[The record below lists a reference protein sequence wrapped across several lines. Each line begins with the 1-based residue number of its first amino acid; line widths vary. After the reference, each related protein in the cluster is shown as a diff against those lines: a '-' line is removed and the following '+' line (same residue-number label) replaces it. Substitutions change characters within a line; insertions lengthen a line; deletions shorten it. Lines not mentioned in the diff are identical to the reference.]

1 MACAAVTHYRYL
13 EDEII
18 NIGKMNFKL
27 SDESKIPPSV
37 ILTPTPVLVDNQ
49 SAVLNAN
56 NSKPSSRTRHIER
69 RFKYVSEG
77 TKRGRHIL
85 LYISNKFQ
93 PADIGTKA
101 TSIEDFARMIKDL
114 FVKVEKQKKA
124 SQAEEG

>member
-1 MACAAVTHYRYL
+1 MYYFL
-13 EDEII
+13 QDEII
-18 NIGKMNFKL
+18 NFELFN
-27 SDESKIPPSV
+27 ETRIPPSV
-37 ILTPTPVLVDNQ
+37 ILTPTPILVDNQ
-49 SAVLNAN
+49 SAVLNAK

-101 TSIEDFARMIKDL
+101 TSIEDFTRMIKDL
-114 FVKVEKQKKA
+114 FIRVEKQKKA